1 MKRRIGILVA
11 AVGALLA
18 PVAFGATTVKKLTV
32 AELAEASDRI
42 IQGTVLGN
50 EVVFEEGTNGPRN
63 VRTLTT
69 IQVSRTFKGEIEET
83 VTVVGYGGVVG
94 NVSYNWPGVP
104 RFKLGGEAI
113 LFLTKQPSGG
123 LRRVSAPV
131 DQPQPQSLDLLVTSL
146 EQGRLAIV
154 EKPGVG
160 KVVTQSFEG
169 LQFQGA
175 ANANQPPKP
184 KKLAHVV
191 TEIESIVEAQRQK
204 AENGGAK

>member
-32 AELAEASDRI
+32 AQLAEASDRI
-42 IQGTVLGN
+42 LQGTVLGN
-50 EVVFEEGTNGPRN
+50 EIVFDEGTNGPRN

-104 RFKLGGEAI
+104 RFKLDGEA
-113 LFLTKQPSGG
+113 SSA
-123 LRRVSAPV
+123 RARVRVCSRMPRGK
-131 DQPQPQSLDLLVTSL
+131 SLARVI
-146 EQGRLAIV
+146 R
-154 EKPGVG
+154 
-160 KVVTQSFEG
+160 
-169 LQFQGA
+169 
-175 ANANQPPKP
+175 
-184 KKLAHVV
+184 
-191 TEIESIVEAQRQK
+191 
-204 AENGGAK
+204 